1 MSYQVANEKIAV
13 IGTGRSGTNFFAA
26 ILSEIGKDIRHEE
39 MGADG
44 IASWCLVANVQDAV
58 YGPGGLVLDSS
69 YAIGHQ
75 IRNPL
80 KTIGSLTTF
89 NKASWRYIR
98 ENSPTLPSKIMH
110 RAMAHWLDWN
120 QRAADKASFTWR
132 LEDLEFAQPELL
144 SHLGW
149 NVSPEEWTLAYERA
163 RKGANTGGA
172 RAKNSL
178 FNPKVGPI
186 TQYRRFVYNNRKSPV
201 SWAELS
207 RIDAGLT
214 QDIKDFAHSFGYDIV
229 DINNIQDIKN
239 QTRAL

>member
-1 MSYQVANEKIAV
+1 M
-13 IGTGRSGTNFFAA
+13 
-26 ILSEIGKDIRHEE
+26 RHEE

-44 IASWCLVANVQDAV
+44 VASWCLVADVKDAV
-58 YGPGGLVLDSS
+58 YGPGGLALDSS
-69 YAIGHQ
+69 FAIGHQ
-75 IRNPL
+75 VRNPL

-98 ENSPTLPSKIMH
+98 ENSPALPSKIMH
-110 RAMAHWLDWN
+110 RAMVHWLDWN
-120 QRAADKASFTWR
+120 QRAADKAAFTWR
-132 LEDLEFAQPELL
+132 LEDIEFAQPEILE
-144 SHLGW
+144 HLGW
-149 NVSPEEWTLAYERA
+149 KVSPEEWALAYERA

-186 TQYRRFVYNNRKSPV
+186 TQYRRFVYDRRKSPV

-214 QDIKDFAHSFGYDIV
+214 QEIQDFAHSFGYDI
-229 DINNIQDIKN
+229 
-239 QTRAL
+239 TL